1 MFKKNIM
8 GLLKRLRASSAP
20 LSRIPIHPFRSP
32 AEMPKE
38 EEPQVETSETI
49 RIWKMVLTAM
59 FMGLTLILG
68 YCVFSTIHA
77 DSVAIQKSQIDSTPL
92 AKEAAQ
98 ARYLEAKAL
107 SDKAM
112 FEQMS
117 KAADKAQEK
126 K

>member
-8 GLLKRLRASSAP
+8 GLLKKLRASSLP
-20 LSRIPIHPFRSP
+20 ISRIPVHPFRSP

-38 EEPQVETSETI
+38 EEPQVETSEAI
-49 RIWKMVLTAM
+49 RIWKMVLTTAFVGLAM
-59 FMGLTLILG
+59 ILG
-68 YCVFSTIHA
+68 YCVFSTIHG
-77 DSVAIQKSQIDSTPL
+77 DNVALQKSQIDSTPL